1 MHSLALVNP
10 ETISPAA
17 LPIQEWSLLA
27 GLNWRANCIELGQ
40 TSDKFEW
47 KQAAYVEDKSL
58 TNSLE
63 NELQRAEPN
72 QLPNQLKAS
81 CGKKILIPWL
91 CRPNELL
98 EELQSPL
105 TSSAL
110 ISKTIK
116 WMQWFRHNEEAS
128 CNLQF
133 RSQTYQPSSYWWI
146 HHTLRWLLASDRNPA
161 PCQWLNCTRAPEQ
174 PLP

>member
-1 MHSLALVNP
+1 MTNSLKA
-10 ETISPAA
+10 T
-17 LPIQEWSLLA
+17 
-27 GLNWRANCIELGQ
+27 CIELGH

-47 KQAAYVEDKSL
+47 KQAAYIGDKSL

-63 NELQRAEPN
+63 SELQRAEPN
-72 QLPNQLKAS
+72 QLQNQLKTS

-91 CRPNELL
+91 CRPNELM
-98 EELQSPL
+98 EELQNPL